1 MVRMWGEDGKNL
13 LPPLLLS
20 EKHDDR
26 FHVCCFEMNLAL
38 VHNRQHIQT
47 LWEKR
52 ISSRCQYEEN
62 EEQRMEK
69 SALKSSQI
77 RPSLICPAPPHLIPG
92 ICFCVPVILSVHPR

>member
-1 MVRMWGEDGKNL
+1 MYGEHEENMRRTWLVDTHLCVK
-13 LPPLLLS
+13 
-20 EKHDDR
+20 
-26 FHVCCFEMNLAL
+26 VCCFEMNLAL

-69 SALKSSQI
+69 SALKRLRGEWLTRLETRNKHLKSVNTNMVKTNCSAD
-77 RPSLICPAPPHLIPG
+77 PS
-92 ICFCVPVILSVHPR
+92 